1 MTALKGER
9 IDKFLWQVR
18 IFKSR
23 SAATEACRI
32 GRVTIDGHPVKPAHA
47 IIQGTTVSVRKPP
60 VTYTWLI
67 TDLPGTRMGAKLVA
81 GFITDM
87 TPEEEKARLAAS
99 KTAFGY
105 RPRGSGR
112 PTKRERRDLE
122 DFIG

>member
-1 MTALKGER
+1 MTSQKGER

-32 GRVTIDGHPVKPAHA
+32 GRVTIDGHPVKAAHSVTEG
-47 IIQGTTVSVRKPP
+47 ITVAVRKPP
-60 VTYTWLI
+60 VTYTFLI
-67 TDLPGTRMGAKLVA
+67 RGLPNNRVGARLVPDFISDLT
-81 GFITDM
+81 T
-87 TPEEEKARLAAS
+87 EEEKNKMAAVR
-99 KTAFGY
+99 TAFGY